1 MAQAFDASN
10 TPLTKL
16 QLSAAQ
22 TDGTHEHTRTLEI
35 ESKALWMSRIE
46 KRGENEDR
54 EEGGG
59 ERRRARTCN
68 VEVGA
73 GVALDRLG
81 VDRLGVV
88 GDTPQASGLLET
100 GDKLV
105 RLGYLVLRLTLW
117 V

>member
-46 KRGENEDR
+46 KRG
-54 EEGGG
+54 G

-68 VEVGA
+68 VEVGG
-73 GVALDRLG
+73 GVAL
-81 VDRLGVV
+81 DRLGVV

>member
-81 VDRLGVV
+81 VV